1 MIKFIYMKNH
11 QIIQIGIF
19 AQPIDQRCKAR
30 FSKLEEF
37 YYKLFLASKK
47 LRLEIFIFDLSD
59 ILKNRMVQ
67 GRFITKIKNGKN
79 VWIRKIVPM
88 PLAIWDR
95 SFGMTS
101 EQRQKL
107 LRLGVKF
114 INPLAFAKISRDKIQ
129 TYQTLRSFFKKE
141 KVAMQPETALYT
153 KDNAPHWLKKFNYLF
168 FKPQTGS
175 KGKGIFSIRKV
186 EDRFVLNQKRP
197 VTRKVLIKKISQF
210 TKKETYIVQQGIEVL
225 TINNAPFDIRVLV
238 QRGGGSLVK
247 IHHASRIAG
256 ENQITSN
263 IHSGGFA
270 QNTQKILKKIGWD
283 KNERSTINDKIK
295 NFSLKLHKFLEE
307 NIGQP
312 IMEFALDLAIDENH
326 QIYLLEINARP
337 GREIFQIT
345 SKSISELTFVF
356 PLKYIKSVL
365 ISMKK

>member
-1 MIKFIYMKNH
+1 MKNH

-175 KGKGIFSIRKV
+175 KGRGIFSIRKV

-238 QRGGGSLVK
+238 QRGGG
-247 IHHASRIAG
+247 
-256 ENQITSN
+256 E
-263 IHSGGFA
+263 
-270 QNTQKILKKIGWD
+270 
-283 KNERSTINDKIK
+283 
-295 NFSLKLHKFLEE
+295 
-307 NIGQP
+307 
-312 IMEFALDLAIDENH
+312 
-326 QIYLLEINARP
+326 P
-337 GREIFQIT
+337 G
-345 SKSISELTFVF
+345 
-356 PLKYIKSVL
+356 
-365 ISMKK
+365 